1 MYGPCH
7 INGTWGSK
15 EVGGLKLSSYE
26 SSNPQREAL
35 TFWGELTHL
44 DTMS

>member
-1 MYGPCH
+1 MARH

-15 EVGGLKLSSYE
+15 EVGGLKLSYE
-26 SSNPQREAL
+26 SSKPQREAL